1 MVSYRVY
8 VLCSE
13 VLKKLG
19 YYDTSV
25 KCYNL
30 IMQYGEESVS
40 ALLKVLVKRLTG
52 NDVQSL

>member
-1 MVSYRVY
+1 MASYRLY

-30 IMQYGEESVS
+30 IMQYGEESVV
-40 ALLKVLVKRLTG
+40 ALLRVLAKRLTG
-52 NDVQSL
+52 DNMQSL

>member
-1 MVSYRVY
+1 MASYRLY

-19 YYDTSV
+19 YYDASV

-30 IMQYGEESVS
+30 IMQYGEKSVA
-40 ALLKVLVKRLTG
+40 ALLRVLIKRLKG
-52 NDVQSL
+52 NNI

>member
-1 MVSYRVY
+1 M
-8 VLCSE
+8 LCSE

-30 IMQYGEESVS
+30 IMQYGEESVV
-40 ALLKVLVKRLTG
+40 ALLRVLAKRLTG
-52 NDVQSL
+52 DNMQSL